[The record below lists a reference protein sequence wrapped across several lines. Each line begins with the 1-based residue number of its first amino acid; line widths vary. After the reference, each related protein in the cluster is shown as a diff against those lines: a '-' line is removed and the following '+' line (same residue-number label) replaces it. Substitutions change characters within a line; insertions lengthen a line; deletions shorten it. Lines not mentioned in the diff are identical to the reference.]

1 LNAPITPTIVSLR
14 IISSV
19 TIAVNFRDGERVNAG
34 RAFGVEHAHISI
46 SVGVETTAAEF
57 ADEVGY

>member
-57 ADEVGY
+57 R